1 APRPDVLLRPGT
13 SNSLEHGEWFAAAKC
28 RAQSEWGPGA
38 AGLADRGNR
47 GCSSVSFYC
56 MKHNCELC
64 VNTFL
69 HFPLCGYSE
78 TGGGQGCIC
87 RICRDGLGLLE
98 KVLARP
104 AEASRNTLTEPRAEK
119 CGYRDP
125 AEIPG
130 SLRRRL
136 TSAIGPIN
144 SSTSVPLTH

>member
-1 APRPDVLLRPGT
+1 RRVPAAPRPDFLLRPGT
-13 SNSLEHGEWFAAAKC
+13 SNSLEHGEWFVAAKC

-78 TGGGQGCIC
+78 TGGGQGPGVV
-87 RICRDGLGLLE
+87 DKTLLG
-98 KVLARP
+98 VDRFF
-104 AEASRNTLTEPRAEK
+104 
-119 CGYRDP
+119 
-125 AEIPG
+125 
-130 SLRRRL
+130 
-136 TSAIGPIN
+136 
-144 SSTSVPLTH
+144 THRFLSC